1 MELSSPP
8 NSSGHKPMCLYTVL
22 KLKQMNSTFNTGVY
36 FSVVPSLVSTTKVVS
51 IVTIG
56 YQLNEH

>member
-1 MELSSPP
+1 
-8 NSSGHKPMCLYTVL
+8 MCLYTVL